1 MQTSRHMLEKKCQTN
16 HAEYVVEALPSV
28 RFAPNV
34 KRQQA

>member
-1 MQTSRHMLEKKCQTN
+1 MQISGHMLEKKCQTN